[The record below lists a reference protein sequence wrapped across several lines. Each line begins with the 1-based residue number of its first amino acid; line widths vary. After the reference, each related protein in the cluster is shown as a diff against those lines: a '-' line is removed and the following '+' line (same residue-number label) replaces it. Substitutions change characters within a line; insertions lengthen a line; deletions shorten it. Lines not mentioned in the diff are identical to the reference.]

1 MPANGDERQPIN
13 INKVKPI
20 ETAPDASEPSTGDK
34 KKEEY
39 ENLPPNNA
47 ATKKDR
53 EERGPIK
60 DRSCTDVLCLGKT
73 LDFVTN
79 SQNFHLPLFF
89 SQDYSLPSL
98 SCGQVM

>member
-13 INKVKPI
+13 TNKVKPI
-20 ETAPDASEPSTGDK
+20 ETAPDASETSTEDK

-47 ATKKDR
+47 ATEKDR

-73 LDFVTN
+73 L
-79 SQNFHLPLFF
+79 
-89 SQDYSLPSL
+89 
-98 SCGQVM
+98 